1 MEDNLEKFLLSLDG
15 NFKSDVLKIGHHGS
29 QTSTSESFLGW
40 VKPNLA
46 VISVGRGNKYGHPR
60 KEVTD
65 RLARFEIPTLRTD
78 EKGTIVVKS
87 DGEKIVV
94 K

>member
-15 NFKSDVLKIGHHGS
+15 NFKSDVLKIYHHGS

-40 VKPNLA
+40 VKPNFT
-46 VISVGRGNKYGHPR
+46 VISVYRGNKYYHPR

-65 RLARFEIPTLRTD
+65 RLPDLKFRH
-78 EKGTIVVKS
+78 
-87 DGEKIVV
+87 
-94 K
+94 